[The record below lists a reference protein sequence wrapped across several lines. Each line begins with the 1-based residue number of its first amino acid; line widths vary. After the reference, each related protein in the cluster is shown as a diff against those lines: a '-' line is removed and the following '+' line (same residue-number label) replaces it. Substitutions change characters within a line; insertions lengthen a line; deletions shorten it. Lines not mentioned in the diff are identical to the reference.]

1 MMPPHLTQTARLL
14 LALGKPNTAAL
25 VEWLNANRKPN
36 EQIEVSQWMDALWYV
51 VVVDESLRNLP
62 PGEYPRRM
70 LVGFTIDV
78 QKDAISW
85 CRWNPKVLAQEFHVG
100 NCFCRSER
108 WWRLLRKRFPDIKGQ
123 HENPGAF
130 HIHDY
135 RSCHHGRRHA

>member
-1 MMPPHLTQTARLL
+1 MMPPPLTQTARLL
-14 LALGKPNTAAL
+14 LAIGKPNTAAL

-36 EQIEVSQWMDALWYV
+36 EQIEVYQWMDALWYV

-70 LVGFTIDV
+70 LVGFTIDI
-78 QKDAISW
+78 QKDVIFW
-85 CRWNPKVLAQEFHVG
+85 CCGNPAVFASELHGG

-108 WWRLLRKRFPDIKGQ
+108 WWKLVRQRFPHIQSQYDTREG
-123 HENPGAF
+123 P

-135 RSCHHGRRHA
+135 RVCHHRRRHA